1 MAQSGT
7 PGSSTS
13 LTDEAAIQRTIGAL
27 KARNMDALIVDSGSD
42 ALSVLKEMLPEG
54 AEIYNNT
61 SETLDDIGFSDY
73 AAHNP
78 RFHNFHDDLVSESD
92 PQKQR
97 DIRRNSSLADYFI
110 GSVQA
115 IAESGEVVVASG
127 SGSQIPAYAFNATHV
142 IWVVGVQ
149 KICPTLDEAIA
160 RVRGYTVDRHDAWLV
175 DQGRSPAPIGKLMI
189 CEREGVPGRITV
201 ILIRQSLGW

>member
-1 MAQSGT
+1 MTQSGT
-7 PGSSTS
+7 QDSSAN

-27 KARNMDALIVDSGSD
+27 KARNLEALVVDSGSD
-42 ALSVLKEMLPEG
+42 ALAVLKEMLPEG

-73 AAHNP
+73 VAHNP
-78 RFHNFHDDLVSESD
+78 RFRNYHDDLVSESD

-97 DIRRNSSLADYFI
+97 DIRRNASLADYFI

-127 SGSQIPAYAFNATHV
+127 SGSQIPAYAFKATRV

-149 KICPTLDEAIA
+149 KICPTLEEAVA
-160 RVRGYTVDRHDAWLV
+160 RVRGYTLERHDSWLV
-175 DQGRSPAPIGKLMI
+175 DQGRNPAPIGKLMI

>member
-1 MAQSGT
+1 MARSGT

-13 LTDEAAIQRTIGAL
+13 LADEAAIQRTIAAL

-160 RVRGYTVDRHDAWLV
+160 RVRGYTVERHDAWLV
-175 DQGRSPAPIGKLMI
+175 DQGRNPAPIGKLMI

>member
-27 KARNMDALIVDSGSD
+27 KARNMDTLIVDSGSD

-160 RVRGYTVDRHDAWLV
+160 RVRGYTVERHDAWLV
-175 DQGRSPAPIGKLMI
+175 DQGRNPAPIGKLMI

>member
-1 MAQSGT
+1 
-7 PGSSTS
+7 
-13 LTDEAAIQRTIGAL
+13 
-27 KARNMDALIVDSGSD
+27 MDALIVDSGSD

-73 AAHNP
+73 VAHNP

-160 RVRGYTVDRHDAWLV
+160 RVRGYTVERHDAWLV
-175 DQGRSPAPIGKLMI
+175 DQGRNPAPIGKLMI

>member
-1 MAQSGT
+1 MARSGT

-13 LTDEAAIQRTIGAL
+13 LTDEAAIQRTIAAL

-160 RVRGYTVDRHDAWLV
+160 RVRGYTVERHDAWLV
-175 DQGRSPAPIGKLMI
+175 DQGRNPAPIGKLMI